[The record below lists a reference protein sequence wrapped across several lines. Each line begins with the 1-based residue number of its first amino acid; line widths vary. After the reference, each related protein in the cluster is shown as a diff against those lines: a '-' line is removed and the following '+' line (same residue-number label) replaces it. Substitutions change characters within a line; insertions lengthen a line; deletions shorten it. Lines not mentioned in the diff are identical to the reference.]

1 MVPEREGKRA
11 REREGSVGK
20 LTARSIW
27 MEEGREREL
36 DGGAELLRDRQWR
49 PRRHRPIRPGLGAAE
64 LREVRSGCGVRSGG
78 SGREE
83 MRWDG
88 EGRPKSTPVTSSAR
102 RARPELEKGEE
113 GDG

>member
-1 MVPEREGKRA
+1 MVPEREGKRVG
-11 REREGSVGK
+11 ELEGSAGK

-36 DGGAELLRDRQWR
+36 DGGAELRRDRQWR
-49 PRRHRPIRPGLGAAE
+49 PRSHRPIWPGLGAAE
-64 LREVRSGCGVRSGG
+64 LREVRSGCGVRSRG

-83 MRWDG
+83 TRWDS
-88 EGRPKSTPVTSSAR
+88 EGRPESTPATSSAR